1 MHRLLHDTRRSLA
14 SPSRNPRMATVL
26 GRLLGAA
33 FLITFITGLY
43 SHVIQ
48 EPLPWMRFPTR
59 PVWIYQVSQGIHITA
74 GIACF
79 PLLFAKL
86 YAVFPELFQSP
97 PIRGVVHLLERLS
110 ILLFVAASLVEIT
123 IGLLNTFQLYALFPF
138 PFRQTHFALS
148 FVVIGS
154 LALHIGI
161 KLSTISAYWRKKD
174 SYAADGSLIL
184 HGEHAD
190 AAAAAPPLPA
200 AAAPPL
206 PTAGGSSTTQAP
218 TGVTGRIFAW
228 IDATPDIT
236 ATPRLQRASRRG
248 FLVTV
253 GLAVATVVGLT
264 AGQSFR
270 ALDGANLFAPRKRG
284 IGPNAL
290 PINRTARAAK
300 VLDTATSPDWT
311 LTVTGAGGV
320 MVYTLA
326 DLQALPQTDVRLPI
340 ACVEGWSQYADWR
353 GVRIRDLADAS
364 GMDVGSVIRATS
376 LEQKSIYATSEL
388 GPEFVRDE
396 LTLVALEVNGAPLD
410 IDHGYPARLIAPARP
425 GVLQTKWLTT
435 LEEI

>member
-1 MHRLLHDTRRSLA
+1 MHRLLHDLRRSLA
-14 SPSRNPRMATVL
+14 SPSRTPRMATVL

-59 PVWIYQVSQGIHITA
+59 PVWLYQVSQGIHITA

-86 YAVFPELFQSP
+86 YAVFPELFQTP

-161 KLSTISAYWRKKD
+161 KLSTITAYWRKKD

-184 HGEHAD
+184 HGEHA
-190 AAAAAPPLPA
+190 AAAAAA
-200 AAAPPL
+200 SPL
-206 PTAGGSSTTQAP
+206 PTAGETDTPAP
-218 TGVTGRIFAW
+218 AGVTGRIFAW
-228 IDATPDIT
+228 IDGTPDVT
-236 ATPRLQRASRRG
+236 DTPRLQRASRRG

-270 ALDGANLFAPRKRG
+270 ALDGANLFAPRKKG
-284 IGPNAL
+284 VGPNSL

-340 ACVEGWSQYADWR
+340 ACVEGWSQDAAWR

-364 GMDVGSVIRATS
+364 GMAKGSAIRATS
-376 LEQKSIYATSEL
+376 LEQKSIYGVSEL

-396 LTLVALEVNGAPLD
+396 LTLIALEVNGAPLD